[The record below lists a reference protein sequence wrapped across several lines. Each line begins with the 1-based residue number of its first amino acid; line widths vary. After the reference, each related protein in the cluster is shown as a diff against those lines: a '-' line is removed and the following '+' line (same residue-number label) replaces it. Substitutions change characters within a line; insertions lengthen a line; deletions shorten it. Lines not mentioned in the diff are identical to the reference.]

1 MDPKYSDTRI
11 VVQKNIPCKDC
22 EGIGS
27 INSKDYFDGA
37 YEYDC
42 PKCKGSGSK
51 VVNRRITIEQ
61 LALMIREVNNDRSK
75 EKTISDD

>member
-11 VVQKNIPCKDC
+11 VVQKNTKCKGC
-22 EGIGS
+22 NGVGV
-27 INSKDYFDGA
+27 INSHEYYDGA

-42 PKCKGSGSK
+42 SKCKGSGSK
-51 VVNRRITIEQ
+51 VINRRITIEQ
-61 LALMIREVNNDRSK
+61 LAIMIREVNNGSK

>member
-1 MDPKYSDTRI
+1 MDPKYQDTRI
-11 VVQKNIPCKDC
+11 VVQKNTQCRACD
-22 EGIGS
+22 GIGS
-27 INSKDYFDGA
+27 INSQEYYDGA

-42 PKCKGSGSK
+42 AECNGSGSK
-51 VVNRRITIEQ
+51 VISRRITIEQ

>member
-11 VVQKNIPCKDC
+11 VVQKNTLCKDC
-22 EGIGS
+22 EGVGS
-27 INSKDYFDGA
+27 INSQEYYDGA

-51 VVNRRITIEQ
+51 VISRRITIEQ

>member
-11 VVQKNIPCKDC
+11 VVQKNVSCKDC
-22 EGIGS
+22 EGAGS
-27 INSKDYFDGA
+27 ISSKEYFDGA

-51 VVNRRITIEQ
+51 IVSRRITIEQ
-61 LALMIREVNNDRSK
+61 LALMIREVNNDGSK

>member
-11 VVQKNIPCKDC
+11 VVQKNTQCKDC
-22 EGIGS
+22 KGVGS
-27 INSKDYFDGA
+27 ISSQVYYDGA

-51 VVNRRITIEQ
+51 VINRRITIEQ
-61 LALMIREVNNDRSK
+61 LAIMIREVNNGSK